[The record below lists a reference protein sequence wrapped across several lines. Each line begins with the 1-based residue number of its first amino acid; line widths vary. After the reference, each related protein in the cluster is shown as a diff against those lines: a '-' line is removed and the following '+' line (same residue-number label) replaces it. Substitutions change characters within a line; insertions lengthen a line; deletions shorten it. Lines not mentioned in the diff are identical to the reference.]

1 MVVVPDPVIN
11 PSVATVLNA
20 VITWY
25 GMPPIALEVATLTVD
40 ATAIDAGLPLV
51 TVSAVGT
58 ATVDSPACATGK

>member
-25 GMPPIALEVATLTVD
+25 GMPPIAFEVATLTVD
-40 ATAIDAGLPLV
+40 PTVTVAGDPLV
-51 TVSAVGT
+51 TFNDVGT